1 MLMQKV
7 LASKHS
13 LLLVVIAEFCACVF
27 IFLSAEVFEDSLAPV
42 LF

>member
-7 LASKHS
+7 LASNHS
-13 LLLVVIAEFCACVF
+13 FLLVVIAEFCACVF

>member
-13 LLLVVIAEFCACVF
+13 LLVVIAEFCACVF
-27 IFLSAEVFEDSLAPV
+27 IFLSADVFEDSLAPV